1 MNPDGYTWIRNLSKD
16 GHADQR
22 QVEKYH
28 PKDREFIEEW
38 EWENVEPLY
47 SVYTFLAWL
56 KDNRRRATKDY
67 GQAAEQG
74 TNIEKTFEAGFSSA
88 MDHLVDEFKEEFEIY
103 DGPQNVEELEEGRE
117 TLSEDKAK
125 NEENDE

>member
-1 MNPDGYTWIRNLSKD
+1 MNPDAWELLCECGDWVASKD
-16 GHADQR
+16 DCDKVNCDREAK
-22 QVEKYH
+22 QVEEK
-28 PKDREFIEEW
+28 R
-38 EWENVEPLY
+38 PLY

-103 DGPQNVEELEEGRE
+103 DGPRNVEELEEGRRV
-117 TLSEDKAK
+117 LDKLG
-125 NEENDE
+125 DEQ

>member
-1 MNPDGYTWIRNLSKD
+1 MKEPEAFKHVDDTGL
-16 GHADQR
+16 H
-22 QVEKYH
+22 
-28 PKDREFIEEW
+28 FIHRYEIAGTQS
-38 EWENVEPLY
+38 EPLY

-74 TNIEKTFEAGFSSA
+74 TKIEKTFEAGFSSA

-103 DGPQNVEELEEGRE
+103 DGPQNVEELEEEQE
-117 TLSEDKAK
+117 TLSEDKAGTTG
-125 NEENDE
+125 EQSS